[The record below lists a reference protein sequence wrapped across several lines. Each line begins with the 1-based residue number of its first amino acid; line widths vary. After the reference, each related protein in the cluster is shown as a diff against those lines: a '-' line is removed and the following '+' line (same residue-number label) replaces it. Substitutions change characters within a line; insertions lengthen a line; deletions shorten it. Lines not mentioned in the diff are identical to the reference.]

1 MLAEGLTA
9 LAAAAGNTVVTAATS
24 DAWEAARRG
33 FARLLGRGD
42 AEREQ
47 LAEQRLE
54 ETREQLAG
62 HARTDREEARAALAA
77 QWTTRL
83 ADLLEENPDADVNL
97 RTLVQ
102 KIQKEQRAGTVSA
115 ADLAVAAGQD
125 MTISASSGGI
135 AAGVIQANLGFFQPQ
150 ATTPGQPVRLAPRPL
165 FLAGREDLLA
175 DLRSQLTAADSSGPR
190 IVALCGLAGSG
201 KTSVALEYAHRHLVK
216 TGLAW
221 QLAAE
226 DSKVLEGGFGEL
238 AVQLGARGVAIARD
252 PVASVHAVLRADRVG
267 WLLIFDNAPGPAS
280 VARFLPPAGPGQVLI
295 TSQNLAWPPG
305 QALHVPVLD
314 LEVAAGFL
322 VSRTRDPD
330 RQAARDLAG
339 LLGGLPLALE
349 QAAAYITAA
358 GDTIADYLALFRK
371 RRTEMLARGEPLGY
385 GKTVA
390 TTWTLAF
397 GQLEES
403 APSAVGLL
411 RLLSF
416 CAPEAIPLR
425 LVLQSFGGLVKQLG
439 PDVAPVLAPLL
450 EDPLVRDDVIAAL
463 RRYSLITPA
472 LDGSVSVNELVQV
485 ITLNQIPAG
494 HRPQWHRAAAAL
506 IEAAIPA
513 NTKSPRTWPVC
524 ATLLPHAQRVLA
536 DHSVGMARIASYL
549 GHSGSHAAARDLQSR
564 IAEACACVHGPE
576 NPDTLT
582 ARHELAHWT
591 GRAGDPAGARDQ
603 FAGLLPIRE
612 GASGAE
618 HPDTLTARAG
628 LAYWTGEAG
637 DPAAAR
643 NQLAGLLPIRE
654 RASGAEH
661 PDTLTA
667 RADLARWT
675 GQAGD
680 EASARD
686 QFAALL
692 PIRERVLGPEHPDTL
707 ITRASLAYWTGQAG
721 DRAGARDQFADL
733 LPVIKRAYGAEHPET
748 LTNRRSLARWTGD
761 AGDPAGARDQLA
773 ALLPIIERVSG
784 AEHPNTLTARS
795 DLAYWTGRAGDEAS
809 ARDQF
814 AALLPIRERVL
825 GPEHPDTL
833 TDRANLA
840 RWTGDAGTRAGARDQ
855 FADLLPVRTRV
866 SGPEHPE
873 TLNACAG
880 LAYWTGQA
888 GDAAGARDQLAALLP
903 VRERVSGPEH
913 PDTLNAR
920 HELAHWTGR
929 AGDAAGA
936 RDRFADLLP
945 IRERVLGPEHPD
957 TLSACAGL
965 AGWTGEAGDPVGARD
980 QFVDLLPII
989 ERVFGPEHPETLAAR
1004 ASLARWTGE
1013 AGDPAEACAMFA
1025 DLLPIRERVLG
1036 TEHPDTLTARADLA
1050 HWTGR
1055 AGLDPAAGL
1064 NRS

>member
-54 ETREQLAG
+54 ETREQLAD

-102 KIQKEQRAGTVSA
+102 EIQKEQRAGTVSA

-125 MTISASSGGI
+125 VTISASSGGI

-165 FLAGREDLLA
+165 FLAGRENLLA

-201 KTSVALEYAHRHLVK
+201 KTSVALEYAHRHLVR

-221 QLAAE
+221 QLPAE

-358 GDTIADYLALFRK
+358 GDTIAGYLALFRK
-371 RRTEMLARGEPLGY
+371 RRAELLARGEPLGY

-397 GQLEES
+397 GQLEQS

-425 LVLQSFGGLVKQLG
+425 LVLQSFGGLIKQLG
-439 PDVAPVLAPLL
+439 PDVAPVLVPLL

-472 LDGSVSVNELVQV
+472 LDGSVSVHGLVQV
-485 ITLNQIPAG
+485 ITLNQIPAE
-494 HRPQWHRAAAAL
+494 HRPQWRQAAAAL

-549 GHSGSHAAARDLQSR
+549 GHSGSHAAARNLQSR
-564 IAEACACVHGPE
+564 IAEACARVHGPE
-576 NPDTLT
+576 HPDTLT

-591 GRAGDPAGARDQ
+591 GRAGDPARARDQ

-612 GASGAE
+612 RASGAE

-643 NQLAGLLPIRE
+643 DQFAGLLPIRE

-784 AEHPNTLTARS
+784 AEHPDTLTARS

-840 RWTGDAGTRAGARDQ
+840 RWTGDAGNRAGARDQ

-873 TLNACAG
+873 TLNARAG

-903 VRERVSGPEH
+903 IRERVSGPEH
-913 PDTLNAR
+913 PDTLTAR
-920 HELAHWTGR
+920 HELAHWTGQ

-957 TLSACAGL
+957 TLITRAGL
-965 AGWTGEAGDPVGARD
+965 AGWTGEAGDPALARD
-980 QFVDLLPII
+980 
-989 ERVFGPEHPETLAAR
+989 R
-1004 ASLARWTGE
+1004 
-1013 AGDPAEACAMFA
+1013 FA
-1025 DLLPIRERVLG
+1025 DLLPIIERVLG
-1036 TEHPDTLTARADLA
+1036 TEHPDTLTARSDLA
-1050 HWTGR
+1050 HWTGQ
-1055 AGLDPAAGL
+1055 AGPDPAAGL